1 MKLYE
6 IVCAHQP
13 QPWVCAQLERF
24 GQDRRITRYANS
36 QPNMRLYAP
45 RLFSDCTIFD
55 VREAADM
62 VERGICDG
70 IVIATP
76 AVAREL
82 PSWDRAQRYL
92 EEHNVPIIFV
102 SSAVEKADIY
112 DEKRQEVIN

>member
-13 QPWVCAQLERF
+13 QPWVCAQLERI

-82 PSWDRAQRYL
+82 PSWERAQRYL
-92 EEHNVPIIFV
+92 EEHNVPIIYT
-102 SSAVEKADIY
+102 SSAIEKAHTHL
-112 DEKRQEVIN
+112 